1 MDELLD
7 CKLIW
12 EKAQPEIKEGMTEMS
27 YSLWIS
33 GLEPVCILSDMLIL
47 QSMNEVTLDTLKSL
61 YSDQIADALS
71 HASGVNLRP
80 MFICGDERPKYEK
93 LMAEKKRRSE
103 SLLDPRFTFDTF
115 VIGGSNNIAY
125 AAAKAVAAQPAKA
138 FNPLYIYG
146 DVGLGKTHLMH
157 AIGNKIKE
165 DNPSARITYVT
176 SETFTNELIQSIQ
189 DNTNAQFRNKYR
201 NVDVLMIDDVQFI
214 AGKNTTQE
222 EFFNTFNTLHTS
234 GRQIVISSDKP
245 PKEIPAL
252 EERLIHDGK
261 SDEAAT
267 VRAVADMADVF
278 FLRQKET
285 KGLGHAVWRAKSFVG
300 NEPFAVLLGDD
311 IMLSE
316 KPVLKQLVEA
326 AEANSCSAVAVREV
340 PDELITKYSSVK
352 LIEQLSERVYKIG
365 DMNEK
370 PTLEEKFSNFA
381 ILGRYV
387 LTPAIFDILE
397 HTAPGRNNEIQL
409 TDGMKELCLHEPMCA
424 VDFEGRRYDTGN
436 LKGYLEAIIDFAL
449 KNDEAGEW
457 LRQFIIDKAEL
468 LK

>member
-1 MDELLD
+1 MKVRKAIIPAAGLGTRLLPNT
-7 CKLIW
+7 KSI
-12 EKAQPEIKEGMTEMS
+12 PKEM
-27 YSLWIS
+27 LP
-33 GLEPVCILSDMLIL
+33 LVDKPVIQYIV
-47 QSMNEVTLDTLKSL
+47 E
-61 YSDQIADALS
+61 
-71 HASGVNLRP
+71 
-80 MFICGDERPKYEK
+80 E
-93 LMAEKKRRSE
+93 
-103 SLLDPRFTFDTF
+103 
-115 VIGGSNNIAY
+115 
-125 AAAKAVAAQPAKA
+125 AVAAGVEEI
-138 FNPLYIYG
+138 LI
-146 DVGLGKTHLMH
+146 
-157 AIGNKIKE
+157 
-165 DNPSARITYVT
+165 IT
-176 SETFTNELIQSIQ
+176 N
-189 DNTNAQFRNKYR
+189 R
-201 NVDVLMIDDVQFI
+201 
-214 AGKNTTQE
+214 GKNPIE
-222 EFFNTFNTLHTS
+222 DYF
-234 GRQIVISSDKP
+234 DYAP
-245 PKEIPAL
+245 DL
-252 EERLIHDGK
+252 EERLIQDGK

-326 AEANSCSAVAVREV
+326 AEANDCSAVAVREV

-370 PTLEEKFSNFA
+370 PTLEERFSNFA

-409 TDGMKELCLHEPMCA
+409 TDGMKELCRHEPMCA

-449 KNDEAGEW
+449 KNAEAGEW
-457 LRQFIIDKAEL
+457 LRQFIIDKAEML
-468 LK
+468 R

>member
-1 MDELLD
+1 MKVRKAIIPAAGLGTRLLPNT
-7 CKLIW
+7 KSI
-12 EKAQPEIKEGMTEMS
+12 PKEM
-27 YSLWIS
+27 LP
-33 GLEPVCILSDMLIL
+33 LVDKPVIQYIV
-47 QSMNEVTLDTLKSL
+47 E
-61 YSDQIADALS
+61 
-71 HASGVNLRP
+71 
-80 MFICGDERPKYEK
+80 E
-93 LMAEKKRRSE
+93 
-103 SLLDPRFTFDTF
+103 
-115 VIGGSNNIAY
+115 
-125 AAAKAVAAQPAKA
+125 AVAAGVEEI
-138 FNPLYIYG
+138 LI
-146 DVGLGKTHLMH
+146 
-157 AIGNKIKE
+157 
-165 DNPSARITYVT
+165 IT
-176 SETFTNELIQSIQ
+176 N
-189 DNTNAQFRNKYR
+189 R
-201 NVDVLMIDDVQFI
+201 
-214 AGKNTTQE
+214 GKNPIE
-222 EFFNTFNTLHTS
+222 DYF
-234 GRQIVISSDKP
+234 DYAP
-245 PKEIPAL
+245 DL

-261 SDEAAT
+261 SGEAAT

-326 AEANSCSAVAVREV
+326 AEANDCSAVAVREV

-409 TDGMKELCLHEPMCA
+409 TDGMKELCLH
-424 VDFEGRRYDTGN
+424 FEGRRYDTGN